1 MLSRLRRRAPA
12 KLPVERELFL
22 SALSGL
28 ESGIAMMT
36 AIVIGLEISGS
47 NASFIA
53 TAAYI
58 TLIVQAFN
66 ASSIRYV
73 SLRMGAEIDDE
84 TSQERRA
91 PFYNAAVQFISHIT
105 AGSMPILPLF
115 FLTGTIY
122 VALASFVIGVL
133 LLIGIGLLQ
142 GRFLKIQASQNVRE
156 IMLTG
161 LLVILVGVL
170 AGLLLD
176 KNILI

>member
-1 MLSRLRRRAPA
+1 MLSRLKRHVPA
-12 KLPVERELFL
+12 KLPIDRELFL
-22 SALSGL
+22 SALGGL
-28 ESGIAMMT
+28 ESGVAMMT
-36 AIVIGLEISGS
+36 AIVIGLEISGN

-73 SLRMGAEIDDE
+73 SLRMSAEIDDE
-84 TSQERRA
+84 TSQERWA
-91 PFYNAAVQFISHIT
+91 PFFSASVQFICHIT

-115 FLTGTIY
+115 FLTGTAY
-122 VALASFVIGVL
+122 VALASFVIGVF

-142 GRFLKIQASQNVRE
+142 GRYLKMQASQNIRE

-161 LLVILVGVL
+161 LLVILIGTI